1 MRVNRSSRNRRKQKK
16 TLRVDGPHRFIVA
29 RKGDFEMSN
38 FNKVLLMGNLTRDPQ
53 LTYLPSE
60 TAVVEFGLAVNRK
73 WKSRE
78 GENRDE
84 TCFVDC
90 RMFGRRAEVINKYC
104 KKGNPLFIEG
114 RLTFDS
120 WQAQDGTKRSK
131 LRVTVE
137 NFEFI
142 GGASG
147 QGARQTEQ
155 NAGEADSQV
164 EQNKDADDIP
174 F

>member
-1 MRVNRSSRNRRKQKK
+1 
-16 TLRVDGPHRFIVA
+16 
-29 RKGDFEMSN
+29 MSN

-60 TAVVEFGLAVNRK
+60 TAVVDFGLAVNRK

-155 NAGEADSQV
+155 NAGDAGSQAGSQV
-164 EQNKDADDIP
+164 EQNNKGADDIP

>member
-1 MRVNRSSRNRRKQKK
+1 
-16 TLRVDGPHRFIVA
+16 
-29 RKGDFEMSN
+29 MSN

-60 TAVVEFGLAVNRK
+60 TAVVDFGLAVNRK

-78 GENRDE
+78 GEDRDE

-147 QGARQTEQ
+147 QGARQTGQNNAEQAGQAEQ
-155 NAGEADSQV
+155 NVNS
-164 EQNKDADDIP
+164 DDIP